1 MRLTRHSRHDEH
13 SKHAEPKRPATEFT
27 SHPRDAPPVQ
37 QGEHLLHVVNSLE
50 SRAIVLDAELREINE
65 DIAQNTAMS
74 RKYGDQFF
82 SEGGARLAQAQV
94 PAPSC
99 PHPPVPAPWKLARR
113 RSSVH
118 TPLASVQA
126 EKQQKLAEI
135 RGQLT
140 ATNTSVRQG
149 KQLLGSLTDTARAQP
164 PSLAFQPASTWQN
177 SNPPPTPPRDP
188 GSAFAS
194 SPMRVVTTSPILSE
208 RHSHRS

>member
-1 MRLTRHSRHDEH
+1 MST
-13 SKHAEPKRPATEFT
+13 
-27 SHPRDAPPVQ
+27 
-37 QGEHLLHVVNSLE
+37 GEHLLHVVNSLE

-82 SEGGARLAQAQV
+82 SEGGARLAQA
-94 PAPSC
+94 
-99 PHPPVPAPWKLARR
+99 
-113 RSSVH
+113 
-118 TPLASVQA
+118 QA